1 MATQTPGIQQLLAAE
16 KRAAD
21 IVSDARKRRTQLL
34 KKAKDEAIH
43 EVEAFKAEKDR
54 QYKQLE
60 QQVGQ
65 DLKFS

>member
-65 DLKFS
+65 DLKLS

>member
-16 KRAAD
+16 KRAAE
-21 IVSDARKRRTQLL
+21 IVSEARKRRTQLL

-43 EVEAFKAEKDR
+43 EVEAFKGEKDR

-65 DLKFS
+65 YLKLS